1 MLNKRALLVFGIS
14 AGLFAGCATQGSS
27 GSNQSA
33 AKEAPVAQADKSS
46 AKIQRGTSPT
56 DFSSEDIPANS
67 PFAKVKKGMSEG
79 RVYDLIGQPSEI
91 KTYLTGK
98 TWIPFYFG
106 PDTHRKEALYK
117 GQGRIVFTPSGALG
131 TGVYKVF
138 KVIYDPT
145 EDGYAD

>member
-1 MLNKRALLVFGIS
+1 MLNKGVLMAIGIS
-14 AGLFAGCATQGSS
+14 ASLVAGCATQGGS
-27 GSNQSA
+27 GQTVAEEAPAAGTATSA
-33 AKEAPVAQADKSS
+33 AE
-46 AKIQRGTSPT
+46 IRRGTSPT
-56 DFSSEDIPANS
+56 AFSSEDIPADS
-67 PFAKVKKGMSEG
+67 PFAKVEKGMTEG
-79 RVYDLIGQPSEI
+79 RVYDLIGQPTEV

-145 EDGYAD
+145 EDGYAE